1 MLNLDL
7 LKGTL
12 SLLLLKS
19 VAHHQ
24 RHGYEI
30 LKWIRQSS
38 DGTFLIEEGAIY
50 PALHR
55 LEAKELLEADWGVT
69 DSNRRAKFYRLTPK
83 GRARLRQEED
93 AWQRYVVA
101 FNQIL
106 AAA

>member
-30 LKWIRQSS
+30 LKWIRRSS
-38 DGTFLIEEGAIY
+38 DDTFLVEEGAIY

-55 LEAKELLEADWGVT
+55 LEARGLLEADWGVT
-69 DSNRRAKFYRLTPK
+69 DTNRRAKFYSLTGK
-83 GRARLRQEED
+83 GRARLMQEETQ
-93 AWQRYVVA
+93 WKHYVEM
-101 FNQIL
+101 FNRVL

>member
-7 LKGTL
+7 FKGTL
-12 SLLLLKS
+12 SLLLLKA
-19 VAHHQ
+19 VAPRP
-24 RHGYEI
+24 RHGHEI
-30 LKWIRQSS
+30 MKWIRRSS
-38 DGTFLIEEGAIY
+38 DETFLIEEGAIY

-55 LEAKELLEADWGVT
+55 LEARGLLDAEWGVT
-69 DSNRRAKFYRLTPK
+69 DKNRRAKFYRLTTK
-83 GRARLRQEED
+83 GRSRLRQEED

>member
-19 VAHHQ
+19 LAHHQ

-30 LKWIRQSS
+30 LKWIRRSS
-38 DGTFLIEEGAIY
+38 DETFLIEEGAIY

-55 LEAKELLEADWGVT
+55 LEARGLLEAEWGVT
-69 DSNRRAKFYRLTPK
+69 DSNRRAKYYSLTAK
-83 GRARLRQEED
+83 GKARLRQEED

-101 FNQIL
+101 FNRIL